1 LVTFGVDAQGLQ
13 PAQHLTQINFFV
25 QRLVQ
30 EETAAPGSSH
40 TGKPPGPACPHP
52 RALLASGHG
61 PFWHPK
67 GQNDDVEL
75 NRAALPE
82 PPLRP
87 TEPTL

>member
-1 LVTFGVDAQGLQ
+1 MVPLLTELCNFGSQ
-13 PAQHLTQINFFV
+13 NFFV

-52 RALLASGHG
+52 RALLASGLG
-61 PFWHPK
+61 PYWHPK
-67 GQNDDVEL
+67 GQNDDIEL

-82 PPLRP
+82 PPQKGPDTMATWQVL
-87 TEPTL
+87 